1 VAERQSSD
9 TSMDLGNRT
18 AARAWYARRSRA
30 DVQLIGRVGCDPD
43 VRFAT
48 EASGRAWARFTVA
61 TEAPERAEDVP
72 DWHTVIA
79 RDRLAQFV
87 ARYVSRGRLVHV
99 MGWLTYRTGEARPR
113 AQPLAEIHASNVLLL
128 DRPPRSDALHSAP

>member
-1 VAERQSSD
+1 VAERTPSA
-9 TSMDLGNRT
+9 TSTDPGNRT

-30 DVQLIGRVGCDPD
+30 DVQLIGRVGGDPD

-48 EASGRAWARFTVA
+48 EASGRAWARFAVA

-87 ARYVSRGRLVHV
+87 ARYVTRGRLVHV
-99 MGWLTYRTGEARPR
+99 TGWLTYRTVEARQR
-113 AQPLAEIHASNVLLL
+113 AQPLAEIRASSVLLL
-128 DRPPRSDALHSAP
+128 DRPPRSDAPRAAP